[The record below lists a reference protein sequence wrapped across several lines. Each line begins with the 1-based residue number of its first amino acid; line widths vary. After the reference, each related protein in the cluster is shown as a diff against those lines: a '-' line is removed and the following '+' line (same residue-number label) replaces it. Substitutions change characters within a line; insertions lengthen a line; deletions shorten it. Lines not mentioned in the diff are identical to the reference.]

1 MVFENDYPMKI
12 KGLIDELKYVKDKS
26 KDIEE
31 ELKREQ
37 RVSHQ
42 YQYNNSILIDQVR
55 DLKSKLTKKLEF
67 TSYNDKMNFSAVGS
81 DSKAVLDDYEN

>member
-31 ELKREQ
+31 ELKRE
-37 RVSHQ
+37 
-42 YQYNNSILIDQVR
+42 
-55 DLKSKLTKKLEF
+55 
-67 TSYNDKMNFSAVGS
+67 
-81 DSKAVLDDYEN
+81 